1 MDKDSRHHDVS
12 GNALMGDDAGAKVK
26 RSGSAS
32 IMATCQHDRMIS
44 VAALQKM
51 GQNITTAWYCA
62 AHKDPNQSPGRQIL
76 VDPEGISSGRL
87 ACANGGK
94 KLSPFPARVP
104 RLLLRRKNGRS
115 HKANIENNMSAHIR
129 AGTNIFQIQDRRRK
143 ARKFAV

>member
-62 AHKDPNQSPGRQIL
+62 AHKDPKKH
-76 VDPEGISSGRL
+76 L
-87 ACANGGK
+87 ADKFSLIPKVFPREDWPAQTGARNF
-94 KLSPFPARVP
+94 SPFAARLP